1 MRRPLWAGLV
11 VVALLGAVVG
21 GVVAATRDRD
31 GDVIELSGDAGLSP
45 PAPSN
50 PRYTG
55 DTLPAVALV
64 GADGAA
70 AALVGDG
77 RPMVVNLW
85 SSTCPPCARELVVL
99 GDLDTEFG
107 ADVRF
112 VGINVEDSVERMVE
126 FARDRNANYEQY
138 RDSGDL
144 LDALSVVALPVTL
157 FVAADGTIVDQTGEF
172 STDSLRRSIEDLL
185 S

>member
-1 MRRPLWAGLV
+1 MVSLA
-11 VVALLGAVVG
+11 AVVG
-21 GVVAATRDRD
+21 GVFATTRHGD

-50 PRYTG
+50 PQYTG
-55 DTLPAVALV
+55 DTLPVVDLV

-70 AALVGDG
+70 ATLVGDG

-99 GDLDTEFG
+99 GELATELG
-107 ADVRF
+107 DEVRF
-112 VGINVEDSVERMVE
+112 VGINVDDSIERMVE
-126 FARDRNANYEQY
+126 FAAARNVTYEQY

-144 LDALSVVALPVTL
+144 LDALGVVALPVTL
-157 FVAADGTIVDQTGEF
+157 FVAADGTVVEQTGEF
-172 STDSLRRSIEDLL
+172 STASLRRSIEDLVA
-185 S
+185 